1 MLINENEKG
10 PNRKIKVG
18 YSEVEQTQSAKLL
31 GIVMNE
37 DQKWKSHFLRKG
49 GLISALNKW

>member
-37 DQKWKSHFLRKG
+37 DQKWKSHVTERRG
-49 GLISALNKW
+49 